1 MQDSETLSPLHSAS
15 IDPLPL
21 TVHAFFMT
29 RAALL
34 ELTESILSCPTA
46 PTFEHAVR
54 ARLLELLEPL
64 SGVTTQIDAVGNLI
78 AEYRGTDR
86 PPEFTLVAH
95 MDHPG
100 WRLQPERE
108 FLGSVPAELLDQ
120 AGVRPFGDFGM
131 WDLPPFEFRDD
142 RIYSRACD
150 DLIGC
155 VAIVATLQELSFAN
169 IRSSLSAVFTR
180 AEEVGLVGAVHL
192 ARSGMLPAGIV
203 PISLET
209 SSELPPAKMGEGVIV
224 RVGDQSSV
232 FDPDIT
238 ARLVRLAQAQSI
250 RYQRCLMP
258 GGTCEATAFNLF
270 GYRAGALCIAL
281 GNYHNC
287 TSDGRI
293 DSEYVSVTDLEGLI
307 TFCVALSRHAQGATD
322 VRDEQRSRF
331 ERRLAEYPLTR

>member
-1 MQDSETLSPLHSAS
+1 MPCRTPHSAS

-21 TVHAFFMT
+21 TVHPFGMN

-34 ELTESILSCPTA
+34 VLTESILSCPTA

-54 ARLLELLEPL
+54 ARLLELLKPL
-64 SGVTTQIDAVGNLI
+64 SGVTTEIDAVGNLI

-86 PPEFTLVAH
+86 QPEFALVAH

-100 WRLQPERE
+100 WRLRPQRE
-108 FLGSVPAELLDQ
+108 FLGSVPDELLDK
-120 AGVRPFGDFGM
+120 AGIQSFGDFGM
-131 WDLPPFEFRDD
+131 WDLPAFQVRDD

-155 VAIVATLQELSFAN
+155 VAMVATLRELSSAN
-169 IRSSLSAVFTR
+169 IKTSLLAVFTR
-180 AEEVGLVGAVHL
+180 AEEVGLVGAVRL
-192 ARSGMLPAGIV
+192 ARSGLLPAGII

-209 SSELPPAKMGEGVIV
+209 SSELPPAKMGEGVII
-224 RVGDQSSV
+224 RVGDKSSV
-232 FDPDIT
+232 FDPGVT
-238 ARLVRLAQAQSI
+238 ARLVRLAQGQSI

-270 GYRAGALCIAL
+270 GYPAGALCIAL

-293 DSEYVSVTDLEGLI
+293 DSEYVSLTDLEGLI
-307 TFCVALSRHAQGATD
+307 AFCVALSHRSESATN
-322 VRDEQRSRF
+322 VQDELRLRF
-331 ERRLAEYPLTR
+331 ERRLMEFPLQS